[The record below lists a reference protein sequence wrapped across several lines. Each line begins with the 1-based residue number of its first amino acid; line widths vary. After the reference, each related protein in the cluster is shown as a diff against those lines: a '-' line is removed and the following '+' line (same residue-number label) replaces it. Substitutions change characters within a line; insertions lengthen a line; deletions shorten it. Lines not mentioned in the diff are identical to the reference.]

1 MFFVMYAVLVLTDW
15 TGCFL

>member
-1 MFFVMYAVLVLTDW
+1 MFFVMYAALVLTDW